1 MKRRCFVGAVGAG
14 AIAFGQEA
22 KPELHWTS
30 VLDLGVE
37 GKGWKDTAH
46 PFDRLP
52 AKAQT
57 IVRGPVWSLSHDSA
71 GMAVR
76 FTSAAPR
83 LSARWKVRRERLAL
97 PHMPA
102 TGVSGLD
109 LYVKHNG
116 RWRWMANGR
125 PEKQENEQVL
135 FQNYSGPA
143 RDYMLYLPLYN
154 GVEFVQLGVDKDA
167 GVKAA
172 APRARGR
179 KPIVFYGSSIL
190 QGGCAS
196 RPGMAYPAILGRM
209 LEWETINLGFSGN
222 GMSEPE
228 FGVLQAELDA
238 QVYVYDSL
246 PNMQPEMVAER
257 TETFLKTLRKAHP
270 SMWIVCVENALYTN
284 LDFNA
289 ANKARVLEKNRM
301 LKGIYE
307 RMADRRM
314 AYIGAEKLYGDD
326 GEATVDGTH
335 PTDVGF
341 MRMAE
346 TIAPV
351 LRPLLG

>member
-1 MKRRCFVGAVGAG
+1 MTALAT
-14 AIAFGQEA
+14 APAWAQEA
-22 KPELHWTS
+22 APKPDLQWTS
-30 VLDLGVE
+30 VLDLTLE

-52 AKAQT
+52 ARAQT
-57 IVRGPVWSLSHDSA
+57 IVRGPVWSLSRDSA
-71 GMAVR
+71 GMVVR
-76 FTSAAPR
+76 FSSSAPR
-83 LSARWKVRRERLAL
+83 IAARWKVRRERLAL

-109 LYVKHNG
+109 LYVRSNG

-125 PEKQENEQVL
+125 PEKQENEQML

-154 GVEFVQLGVDKDA
+154 GVDSVHLGVDKDA
-167 GVKAA
+167 AIKPA
-172 APRARGR
+172 APRPRGR
-179 KPIVFYGSSIL
+179 KPVVFYGSSIL

-209 LEWETINLGFSGN
+209 LDCETINLGFSGN

-246 PNMQPEMVAER
+246 PNMSVEQVTDR
-257 TETFLKTLRKAHP
+257 TEGFLRTLRKAHP
-270 SMWIVCVENALYTN
+270 NMWIVCVENPNYTN
-284 LDFNA
+284 LEFNA
-289 ANKARVLEKNRM
+289 ANRQRVMEKNRLM
-301 LKGIYE
+301 KGIYDKLI
-307 RMADRRM
+307 AGGDRKM
-314 AYIGAEKLYGDD
+314 AYVPGDKLYGDD

-341 MRMAE
+341 QRMAE
-346 TIAPV
+346 AIAPV
-351 LRPLLG
+351 LRPLLA